1 MDAALAV
8 VSDVGV
14 RPVLDALGL
23 SRATFYRRR
32 RSCTS
37 PRPLPAPARALG
49 EAERAEVL
57 EVLNS
62 PEHVDSSPA
71 EVHARLLSQ
80 GIYLCSLRT
89 MYRILAAAGG
99 VRERRDRARRPQY
112 HRPELV
118 ATRPNQVWSWDI
130 TKLRTPYAFVYLYL
144 YVILDIFSRYVV
156 GWMIAEQQT
165 SALAKRL
172 IAESFE
178 REGIKEGQLVLHADR
193 GTQMVAQPTVQL
205 CAKLGIIRSHNRPRV
220 SNDNPY
226 SESQFGT
233 AKQHPSFPGKFD
245 GLVSA
250 LSWGREFFPWY
261 NEEHHHSGLA
271 YLTPAQVH
279 RGSFEEVLMRRQ
291 AALDEAY
298 RRHPE
303 RFVKGSPVVERPP
316 SAVWINRPKCEMEA
330 QQVLAQLGTEPAR
343 EEVVAQ

>member
-8 VSDVGV
+8 VTDVGI

-23 SRATFYRRR
+23 SRATFYRLRG
-32 RSCTS
+32 SS
-37 PRPLPAPARALG
+37 PSQRALPTPARALTA
-49 EAERAEVL
+49 AERAEVL
-57 EVLNS
+57 EILNS

-71 EVHARLLSQ
+71 EVHAQLLSQ
-80 GIYLCSLRT
+80 GTYLCSLRT
-89 MYRILAAAGG
+89 MYRILAENGG
-99 VRERRDRARRPQY
+99 VRERRDRARHSQY
-112 HRPELV
+112 HRPQLV

-130 TKLRTPYAFVYLYL
+130 TKLRTPYPFVYLYL
-144 YVILDIFSRYVV
+144 YVILDLFSRYIV

-165 SALAKRL
+165 AALAKRL

-178 REGIKEGQLVLHADR
+178 REGVRKDQLVLHADR
-193 GTQMVAQPTVQL
+193 GSQMIAQPTVQL
-205 CAKLGIIRSHNRPRV
+205 CATLGITRSHNRPRV

-226 SESQFGT
+226 SESQFAT
-233 AKQHPSFPGKFD
+233 AKQHPGFPGTFD

-279 RGSFEEVLMRRQ
+279 HGSFEEVLALRQ
-291 AALDEAY
+291 QALDSAY
-298 RRHPE
+298 ERNPE
-303 RFVKGSPVVERPP
+303 RFVRGRPTVARPP
-316 SAVWINRPKCEMEA
+316 GAVWINRPESEKEA
-330 QQVLAQLGTEPAR
+330 QATLAKLGVEPAR

>member
-1 MDAALAV
+1 MGAALAV
-8 VSDVGV
+8 VEDVGV

-32 RSCTS
+32 RSSSS
-37 PRPLPAPARALG
+37 PRSLPTPTRALS

-71 EVHARLLSQ
+71 EVHAQLLSQ
-80 GIYLCSLRT
+80 AFYLCSLRT
-89 MYRILAAAGG
+89 MYRILAEAGG
-99 VRERRDRARRPQY
+99 VRERRDRARHPRYQRPQ
-112 HRPELV
+112 LV

-144 YVILDIFSRYVV
+144 YVILDLFSCYVV

-165 SALAKRL
+165 AALAKRL
-172 IAESFE
+172 IAESCE
-178 REGIKEGQLVLHADR
+178 REGIRKGQLVLHADR
-193 GTQMVAQPTVQL
+193 GSQMIAQPTVQL
-205 CAKLGIIRSHNRPRV
+205 CTKLGITRSHNRPRV

-226 SESQFGT
+226 SESQFAT
-233 AKQHPSFPGKFD
+233 AKQHPGFPGKFD
-245 GLVSA
+245 GLISA
-250 LSWGREFFPWY
+250 LAWGREFFPWY

-279 RGSFEEVLMRRQ
+279 RGSFEEVLVLRQ
-291 AALDEAY
+291 QALDDAY
-298 RRHPE
+298 ARKPE
-303 RFVKGSPVVERPP
+303 RFVKGRPRVARPP
-316 SAVWINRPKCEMEA
+316 QAVWINRPKCEEQA
-330 QQVLAQLGTEPAR
+330 QAILAELGIEPAR

>member
-32 RSCTS
+32 RSPAR
-37 PRPLPAPARALG
+37 PRALPTPARALG

-57 EVLNS
+57 EVLNA
-62 PEHVDSSPA
+62 PEHINSSPA
-71 EVHARLLSQ
+71 EVHANLLSL
-80 GIYLCSLRT
+80 GTYLCSLRT
-89 MYRILAAAGG
+89 MYRVLADAGG

-112 HRPELV
+112 HRPQLV

-130 TKLRTPYAFVYLYL
+130 TKLRTPYPFTYLYL
-144 YVILDIFSRYVV
+144 YVILDVFSRYVV

-172 IAESFE
+172 IAETYE
-178 REGIKEGQLVLHADR
+178 REGIRKGQLVLHADR

-205 CAKLGIIRSHNRPRV
+205 CAKLGITRSHSRPRV

-226 SESQFGT
+226 SESHFAT
-233 AKQHPSFPGKFD
+233 VKQHPSFPKSFA
-245 GLVSA
+245 GLVAA
-250 LSWGREFFPWY
+250 LSWGRELFPWY

-271 YLTPAQVH
+271 WLTPAQVH
-279 RGSFEEVLMRRQ
+279 RGAFEEVLARRQ
-291 AALDEAY
+291 ATLDEAY
-298 RRHPE
+298 RRNPE
-303 RFVKGSPVVERPP
+303 RFVKGRPIVARPP
-316 SAVWINRPKCEMEA
+316 DAVWINRPRCEEEA
-330 QQVLAQLGTEPAR
+330 QRILAELGSTSAR

>member
-8 VSDVGV
+8 VTDVGV

-32 RSCTS
+32 RPPS
-37 PRPLPAPARALG
+37 PPRALPTPARALG
-49 EAERAEVL
+49 EAEKAEIL

-71 EVHARLLSQ
+71 EVHAQLLSA
-80 GIYLCSLRT
+80 GTYLCSLRT
-89 MYRILAAAGG
+89 MYRILAEAGG
-99 VRERRDRARRPQY
+99 VRERRDRARHPRY
-112 HRPELV
+112 HRPQLV
-118 ATRPNQVWSWDI
+118 ATQPNRVWSWDI
-130 TKLRTPYAFVYLYL
+130 TKLRTPHAFVYLYL

-165 SALAKRL
+165 AALAKRL

-178 REGIKEGQLVLHADR
+178 REGLEPEQLVLHADR

-205 CAKLGIIRSHNRPRV
+205 CAKLGITRSHNRPRV

-226 SESQFGT
+226 SESQFAT
-233 AKQHPSFPGKFD
+233 AKQHPDFPGSFD

-271 YLTPAQVH
+271 WLTPAQVH
-279 RGSFEEVLMRRQ
+279 RGTFEEVLVRRQ
-291 AALDEAY
+291 SALDAAY

-303 RFVKGSPVVERPP
+303 RFVRGRPIVARPP
-316 SAVWINRPKCEMEA
+316 SAVWINRPKREEEA
-330 QQVLAQLGTEPAR
+330 QEILAKLGIERAG